1 MFLSNNLIN
10 KIFSYESIYHDS
22 YRKCLNELNNII
34 NKYNIILIT
43 YNNTADE
50 QKLLFKKFNPIF
62 VNFYIHLLITINNT
76 EKITPLN
83 NKEGIGES

>member
-1 MFLSNNLIN
+1 MRCNYNV
-10 KIFSYESIYHDS
+10 YHDL

-43 YNNTADE
+43 YNNTIDS

-62 VNFYIHLLITINNT
+62 VNFFLYKSFNN
-76 EKITPLN
+76 N
-83 NKEGIGES
+83 